1 MEIFGG
7 AILLLIIYVIIQSK
21 IKIDA
26 QSFIMPTI
34 PLHRGLFGV
43 YCFTGH
49 QGSGKTY
56 SLNKFIR
63 RQKGVKIY
71 SNMDLQDLEYTPI
84 RDIEHLYSLADES
97 NIIIIYDEIFTL
109 MSKSKKDRDMLEQF
123 LPQMRKAQN
132 IFLTTAQYWLEL
144 DITFRRFVRIQIECT
159 TRPLGKLG
167 GILFE
172 TYYDTTQIKW
182 DNMENEY
189 ISPLITKKISK
200 YEKRYMETYDTF
212 QKVKALKSNIDKNQR
227 AKAPVGGLPS
237 PQNTPQLTKPQ
248 QLTPYK
254 PTKQIK
260 INVLP

>member
-1 MEIFGG
+1 MEYVGL
-7 AILLLIIYVIIQSK
+7 AILGLIVWVIIQSK

-71 SNMDLQDLEYTPI
+71 SNMELQDLEYTPI
-84 RDIEHLYSLADES
+84 TSIEHLYSLADES

-144 DITFRRFVRIQIECT
+144 DVTFRRFVRIQIECT

-182 DNMENEY
+182 SQLENEY
-189 ISPLITKKISK
+189 VSPLITKKISK

-212 QKVKALKSNIDKNQR
+212 QKVKALKSEIDSKV
-227 AKAPVGGLPS
+227 KKKPDGFSS
-237 PQNTPQLTKPQ
+237 PTPKLQ
-248 QLTPYK
+248 QLTDTK
-254 PTKQIK
+254 PTKQIS